1 MRYDYFE
8 PAPDLRA
15 YLGSY
20 YIMDLPQGGGGPVR
34 VGIPHIRF
42 LIGGDSILDDGDSSV
57 ILRSP
62 SVVACGPVMR
72 AGHVSV
78 TPGTMI
84 FAVSLTP
91 LGWHSL
97 LGIPMHE
104 LANRKPL
111 LDDFLPI
118 DPDRLQDRLLSA
130 RSDGELVA
138 AVDDF
143 FRSLKVRQNG
153 VDAAFLGEVS
163 DWLLDRGSP
172 GVDAL
177 RQRLDISTRQLDRL
191 CNVYFGG
198 PPKRLHRMFRA
209 LHVSNHMAW
218 TGETDWRK
226 AVGERYYDQS
236 HFIKDFKDLIG
247 CTPGEYVHGPNM
259 MIRFDLM
266 KRLQISHPSGFSL
279 IG

>member
-8 PAPDLRA
+8 PAPDLRR

-20 YIMDLPQGGGGPVR
+20 YIMDMPQGGGGPVR

-42 LIGGDSILDDGDSSV
+42 LIGGESVLDDGDCSV
-57 ILRSP
+57 VMRSP
-62 SVVACGPVMR
+62 SVVACGPVIR

-78 TPGTMI
+78 TPGTVI

-97 LGIPMHE
+97 LGVPMHE
-104 LANRKPL
+104 LANRKPS
-111 LDDFLPI
+111 LDDLLPTGSH
-118 DPDRLQDRLLSA
+118 RMQDRLLSA
-130 RSDGELVA
+130 RDDSELIG

-143 FRSLKVRQNG
+143 FRSLKIRQNRIDTG
-153 VDAAFLGEVS
+153 FLGEAS
-163 DWLLDRGSP
+163 KWLLDRESP
-172 GVDAL
+172 GVDIL
-177 RQRLDISTRQLDRL
+177 RQRLGISSRQLDRL
-191 CNVYFGG
+191 CNDYFGG

-209 LHVSNHMAW
+209 LHVSNAMAW

-226 AVGERYYDQS
+226 VVGERYYDQS

-247 CTPGEYVHGPNM
+247 CTPGEYVNGPNM

-266 KRLQISHPSGFSL
+266 KRLEISHPDGFSL